1 MEVRFLNVGEGS
13 YNMKIMQKI
22 RMYPEVT
29 GLKWKMII

>member
-13 YNMKIMQKI
+13 YNMKMQKI
-22 RMYPEVT
+22 RMHPEVT